1 MCFSVLDPAGPLWK
15 NNPYKVNSNV
25 AVYVEGIHTD
35 GSKLGLFE
43 PVGNVDFYPNGGQR
57 QPGCSWFSSCSHS
70 RAYELFA
77 ASVTHKHLVGR
88 KCQDLDEA
96 RKNMCEGE
104 KMRLG
109 NNDFNKTG
117 EGIYGLLTGEE
128 WPFNMTSLD
137 KFASFGESV
146 AENLFF

>member
-1 MCFSVLDPAGPLWK
+1 
-15 NNPYKVNSNV
+15 
-25 AVYVEGIHTD
+25 
-35 GSKLGLFE
+35 
-43 PVGNVDFYPNGGQR
+43 
-57 QPGCSWFSSCSHS
+57 
-70 RAYELFA
+70 
-77 ASVTHKHLVGR
+77 
-88 KCQDLDEA
+88 
-96 RKNMCEGE
+96 MCEGE